1 MESKKKNI
9 LFVEN
14 DWSVAVTI
22 KEILERYDFEVTISL
37 RSTEAL
43 MFIQSQPKI
52 IDIVISDLHL
62 PNYNGVDLAREIHD
76 VRTDIPFILCT
87 KDKSINED
95 EIKGMGIINKIFYK
109 PFPLEDFIETI
120 NAC

>member
-62 PNYNGVDLAREIHD
+62 PNYNGVDLAREIHE
-76 VRTDIPFILCT
+76 T
-87 KDKSINED
+87 KQ
-95 EIKGMGIINKIFYK
+95 GIDT
-109 PFPLEDFIETI
+109 L
-120 NAC
+120 